1 LHRRP
6 SSAER
11 LTAADRPGVAQP
23 VPERALPAQPWSRI
37 FRMTLLLSLAM
48 LAFWEWRMRSLKLA
62 PGDFDDSASAWAE
75 QRRRI
80 DAGEGDVV
88 IVGDSRILFD
98 THFDRFE
105 TLTGIRPIQLA
116 LAGTNG
122 RPFLQELASDA
133 DFHGLVIVGISELSY
148 FRDDIGLMGAA
159 LQRYRFEAPAQRSSF
174 LLHRM
179 LARMFAFLDAN
190 YRLGTLVQRLDRGW
204 RSDAHDPYDE
214 VWKIAS
220 MGNDRETW
228 LWPRIET
235 DAFLRKH
242 ARLAW
247 THGKVEAVSDAAIR
261 MTLETTAAA
270 VAQIRARGGE
280 VVFVRPPSAFQF
292 RFGEEEYLPRTR
304 GWDALLTTA
313 KVRGVH
319 FEDYPAMQGLNLP
332 EYSHLT
338 RACARVFTDAYVR
351 AVATLTPRLRVLADA
366 PAALSP
372 ADCRDSGNNH

>member
-1 LHRRP
+1 MHAASP
-6 SSAER
+6 ER

-23 VPERALPAQPWSRI
+23 VPERPVPAQPWRNI
-37 FRMTLLLSLAM
+37 FRMTVLLSLVM
-48 LAFWEWRMRSLKLA
+48 LASWEWRMRSLQLA
-62 PGDFDDSASAWAE
+62 PGDLDDNASAWAE

-80 DAGEGDVV
+80 DAGAGQVV

-98 THFDRFE
+98 THFERFE
-105 TLTGIRPIQLA
+105 ALTGVRPIQLA

-122 RPFLQELASDA
+122 RPFLQDLASDA
-133 DFHGLVIVGISELSY
+133 DFRGLVIVGISELSY
-148 FRDDIGLMGAA
+148 FREDVGLMGTA
-159 LQRYRFEAPAQRSSF
+159 LQRYRFESPAQRSSYV
-174 LLHRM
+174 LHRS
-179 LARMFAFLDAN
+179 LERVFAFLDDN
-190 YRLGTLVQRLDRGW
+190 YRLGALIQRLDRGW

-220 MGNDRETW
+220 SGADRETW

-235 DAFLRKH
+235 DEFLRKH
-242 ARLAW
+242 ARAAW
-247 THGKVEAVSDAAIR
+247 TQGKVDVVSDEVIR
-261 MTLETTAAA
+261 MTLATTAAA

-280 VVFVRPPSAFQF
+280 VVFVRPPSALQF

-304 GWDALLTTA
+304 GWDALLSAA
-313 KVRGVH
+313 KVQGVH

-338 RACARVFTDAYVR
+338 RACALVYTDAYLR
-351 AVATLTPRLRVLADA
+351 AIAALTSRLRLRADA

-372 ADCRDSGNNH
+372 ADCRDDSEKRN